1 MKVLIAEDDSVS
13 RRLLRDHLE
22 KWGHEVIEAAD
33 GAAAWSVF
41 ESQPVPMVIA
51 DWMMPGMDGVELVRR
66 IRALHITPYVY
77 IILLTA
83 KTQKADIVHGM
94 EAGADDFVA
103 KPFDRE
109 ELRVRIKA
117 GERVLRLERTLQE
130 QNQALRDAEA
140 TLIQSEKFASVGLLA
155 LGVAQEIN
163 NPAGYCT
170 DQLHELRKR
179 AIGVVTMLDAYRE
192 ARPLIKEAM
201 PQVAEYLSQL
211 EAEIDPATVG
221 PAIAAGV
228 EQCVEHLARIREVG
242 RNMRDFAHLDSYVQR
257 EIKLN
262 DAVAETIALARHEW
276 EPKSVS
282 VHTDFADGLPAI
294 SGNPGKIKKVILS
307 LLSNAVKAVKTGG
320 TITIRTVARPED
332 RGVLLVV
339 EDDGCGIAS
348 EHLPHIFEPFYK
360 TGRTPGRGAGLGL
373 AIAHSIV
380 IEHGGTIKVDSA
392 PGRGSVFRVRLPLR
406 PASAAA
412 PANEGNLDASS
423 AVQAT
428 VNA

>member
-1 MKVLIAEDDSVS
+1 
-13 RRLLRDHLE
+13 
-22 KWGHEVIEAAD
+22 
-33 GAAAWSVF
+33 
-41 ESQPVPMVIA
+41 MVIA

-83 KTQKADIVHGM
+83 KTQKADIVQGM
-94 EAGADDFVA
+94 EAGADDFIA

-130 QNQALRDAEA
+130 QNQALRDAES

-155 LGVAQEIN
+155 MGVAQEIN

-170 DQLHELRKR
+170 DRLHEVRKN
-179 AIGVVTMLDAYRE
+179 ALGVVAMLNAYRE
-192 ARPLIKEAM
+192 ARPVIQGAM
-201 PQVAEYLSQL
+201 PQVADYLSQL
-211 EAEIDPATVG
+211 EAEIDPAAVG
-221 PAIAAGV
+221 PAISTGV

-242 RNMRDFAHLDSYVQR
+242 RNMRDFAHLDSYVMR
-257 EIKLN
+257 TINLN
-262 DAVAETIALARHEW
+262 DAVNETIALSRHEW
-276 EPKSVS
+276 EPKRIS
-282 VHTDFADGLPAI
+282 VHTDLADGIPTIA
-294 SGNPGKIKKVILS
+294 GNPGKIKKVILN
-307 LLSNAVKAVKTGG
+307 LLSNAVKAVNPGG

-332 RGVLLVV
+332 RGVLLVI

-380 IEHGGTIKVDSA
+380 IEHGGTIKVESA
-392 PGRGSVFRVRLPLR
+392 PGRGSIFRVRLPLR
-406 PASAAA
+406 PAALEATNVDVPSNASNAVDATTTVPAAA
-412 PANEGNLDASS
+412 
-423 AVQAT
+423 